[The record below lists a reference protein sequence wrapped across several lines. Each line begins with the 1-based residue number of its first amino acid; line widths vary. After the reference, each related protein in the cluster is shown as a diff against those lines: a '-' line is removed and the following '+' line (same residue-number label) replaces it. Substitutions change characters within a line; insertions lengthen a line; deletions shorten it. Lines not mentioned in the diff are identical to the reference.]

1 MHFDFIQLQSELM
14 KKMRAG
20 KFSEIAELLN
30 KFVED
35 VYFEAEYVSNFSAE
49 QFNNFT
55 KILDKEME
63 KLLDQIFSQLLNGE
77 ERQTS
82 EMTYEQ
88 FNSDW
93 QQF

>member
-1 MHFDFIQLQSELM
+1 MYI
-14 KKMRAG
+14 
-20 KFSEIAELLN
+20 
-30 KFVED
+30 

-88 FNSDW
+88 FNSDSSHGNS
-93 QQF
+93 FDDNILTLNHTTEFLRF